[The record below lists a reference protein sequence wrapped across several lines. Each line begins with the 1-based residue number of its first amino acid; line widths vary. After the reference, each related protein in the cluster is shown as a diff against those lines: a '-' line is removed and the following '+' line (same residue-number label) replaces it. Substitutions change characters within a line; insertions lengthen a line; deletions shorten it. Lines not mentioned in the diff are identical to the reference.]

1 LTVEKVLVSWSGG
14 KDCSLALYR
23 ILQGKTYEVLGLLTT
38 VSENSNRVSM
48 HGVCSSL
55 LEQQAQSLE
64 LNLEKVFIPK
74 NFSQK
79 EYEKRML
86 NMLTKYQKIDV
97 SSIVIGDIYLEDV
110 RKSREE
116 NLSKIGMKGV
126 FPLWKEDT
134 KKLAREF
141 IDLGFKAIV
150 TCVDSRLISKKFV
163 GREFDK
169 QFLKELPS
177 NTDPSGENG
186 EFHTFVFDGPI
197 FEEKIRFVRGE
208 IVLRNSLCFCDLLPI

>member
-14 KDCSLALYR
+14 KDCSLVLYR

>member
-1 LTVEKVLVSWSGG
+1 MTVEKMLVSWSGG

-55 LEQQAQSLE
+55 LEQQARSLK